1 MAGEGGAG
9 ERVQVIQS
17 SNTIYNIYNT
27 TRHSS
32 SLTKSSLFILPG
44 DLVPVPGQARYWTGT
59 CKWCDRPFCLWMAFL
74 AFCFVNPLV
83 LVLVV

>member
-32 SLTKSSLFILPG
+32 SESSLTKSSLFILPG
-44 DLVPVPGQARYWTGT
+44 DLVPVPGGTGT
-59 CKWCDRPFCLWMAFL
+59 G
-74 AFCFVNPLV
+74 LV
-83 LVLVV
+83 HVM

>member
-32 SLTKSSLFILPG
+32 SLTKVKSFYTTGRSSTSTR
-44 DLVPVPGQARYWTGT
+44 RYWTGT
-59 CKWCDRPFCLWMAFL
+59 CHVSGVTDLFVCGWPFAFWH
-74 AFCFVNPLV
+74 FVL
-83 LVLVV
+83 